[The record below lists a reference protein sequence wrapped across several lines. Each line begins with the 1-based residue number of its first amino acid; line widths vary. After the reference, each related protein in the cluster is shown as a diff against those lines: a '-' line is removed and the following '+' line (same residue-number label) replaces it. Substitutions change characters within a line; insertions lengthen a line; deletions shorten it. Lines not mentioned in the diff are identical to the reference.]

1 MNVAFSVTS
10 GAAFAVATTAKT
22 LLYLKAGSTNPAV
35 ISAFGISFDG
45 VTASAV
51 PALVEMCSSTGAT
64 AGTAG
69 SIGTVK
75 MIRGFPSWSP
85 INTVSGQYS
94 AEPGT
99 LTPIQQWLVPAFM
112 GSMMIQWPLGR
123 EPQLQTASAT
133 DMLGIAF
140 RVSAPAAVNARAF
153 LEWEE

>member
-75 MIRGFPSWSP
+75 MIKGYPSYTP
-85 INTVSGQYS
+85 ISTATGQYS

-99 LTPIQQWLVPAFM
+99 LTSIAQWHVPAFM
-112 GSMMIQWPLGR
+112 GSMVIQWPLGR
-123 EPQLQTASAT
+123 EPTLQITSAT
-133 DMLGIAF
+133 DMLAVSF
-140 RVSAPAAVNARAF
+140 RVSAPAAVNAVAYII
-153 LEWEE
+153 WEE